1 MVRAGDGSA
10 AAAEP
15 DGGRERHCEGCGGR
29 GSSRGGGIAH
39 ERCADTHA
47 EFEDEVAWTWIL
59 ALASPLSIMHT
70 ASLRMLLSHGVQIC
84 GSSTHPVAVL
94 TCCTPA
100 GQAMAR
106 NAAEDTLKVL
116 KDEINS
122 HRLLMVSACDR
133 YGHSFLHGRMLGILS
148 RLRHADLAGT
158 SN

>member
-1 MVRAGDGSA
+1 M
-10 AAAEP
+10 
-15 DGGRERHCEGCGGR
+15 
-29 GSSRGGGIAH
+29 
-39 ERCADTHA
+39 HA
-47 EFEDEVAWTWIL
+47 ELEDEVAWTWIV
-59 ALASPLSIMHT
+59 ALVLPMSIMHT

-133 YGHSFLHGRMLGILS
+133 HGHSFLHGRMLGILS